1 MAFLGNDAINR
12 VNLHYGV
19 QAFAQNAGGIFIL
32 AFLLKAGLSIPATL
46 LTFAAILT
54 GRFIMRPAILPLAR
68 RWGLK
73 PMVIIGAL
81 GVACQYP
88 LLPLVHGLGWPL
100 AALCLVSALGE
111 VFYWASYHAYFS
123 VLGDAEHRGQQVGA
137 REALVSIIGIVAPL
151 AGGWALVTLGPGPAF
166 AGVGVI
172 QALSVAPLLGAPN
185 VAITPYARSAFRSA
199 WPGIMLQVVDGWL
212 GACFYYLWQIALFVS
227 LGRSLT
233 AYGGAMALAALVGAL
248 SGLALGRHIDLGH
261 GRRAVLIAYG
271 VTALVILLRAAS
283 VGSPWLAVAAN
294 ALGPLVGAMVAAAMM
309 TVFYNLGQIAPCP
322 LRFQI
327 AAEGGW
333 DVGCLAGILTAATLV
348 ALGHSLAIPLLLG
361 LAGACA
367 STWLLWKHYSEV

>member
-12 VNLHYGV
+12 VNIHYGV
-19 QAFAQNAGGIFIL
+19 QAFAQGAGGIFIL

-54 GRFIMRPAILPLAR
+54 GRFVMRPAILPLAK

-73 PMVIIGAL
+73 PLVITGAL

-88 LLPLVHGLGWPL
+88 LLPLVHGIGLPL
-100 AALCLVSALGE
+100 AALCLVSSIGE

-123 VLGDAEHRGQQVGA
+123 VLGDAEHRGHQIGA

-151 AGGWALVTLGPGPAF
+151 VGSWALVTLGPGPGF

-172 QALSVAPLLGAPN
+172 QALSVVPLLGAPN
-185 VAITPYARSAFRSA
+185 VKVAASAPTAFRAA
-199 WPGIMLQVVDGWL
+199 WPGVLLQVVDGWL

-233 AYGGAMALAALVGAL
+233 AYGGAMALAAFVGAL

-309 TVFYNLGQIAPCP
+309 TVFYNLGQRAPCP

-333 DVGCLAGILTAATLV
+333 DIGCLAGILAAAALV
-348 ALGHSLAIPLLLG
+348 ALGQSLAIPLLLG
-361 LAGACA
+361 LAGAAA
-367 STWLLWKHYSEV
+367 STWLLRKHYSEA

>member
-12 VNLHYGV
+12 VNIHYGV
-19 QAFAQNAGGIFIL
+19 QAFAQGAGGIFNL

-54 GRFIMRPAILPLAR
+54 GRFVMRPAILPLAKN
-68 RWGLK
+68 WGLK
-73 PMVIIGAL
+73 PLVIIGAL

-88 LLPLVHGLGWPL
+88 LLPLVHGIGLPL
-100 AALCLVSALGE
+100 VALCLVSSIGE

-123 VLGDAEHRGQQVGA
+123 VLGDAEHRGHQIGA
-137 REALVSIIGIVAPL
+137 REALVSVIGIAAPI
-151 AGGWALVTLGPGPAF
+151 AGSWSLVTLGPGPGF
-166 AGVGVI
+166 AGVGLI
-172 QALSVAPLLGAPN
+172 QALSVLPLLGAPN
-185 VAITPYARSAFRSA
+185 VTIAATAPDAYRSS
-199 WPGIMLQVVDGWL
+199 WPGVLLQIADGWL

-227 LGRSLT
+227 LGRSIT
-233 AYGGAMALAALVGAL
+233 AYGGAMALAAFVGAL

-309 TVFYNLGQIAPCP
+309 TVFYNLGQRAHCP

-333 DVGCLAGILTAATLV
+333 DIGCLAGILTAAALV
-348 ALGHSLAIPLLLG
+348 GLGYSLAIPLLLG
-361 LAGACA
+361 LAGAAA
-367 STWLLWKHYSEV
+367 STWLLRKHYPQV